1 MKQVEERYISLLSK
15 AAWLRRDAIASY
27 DYPFSAEQFDDI
39 VAFEIDSVFYKKTN
53 IYFVF

>member
-1 MKQVEERYISLLSK
+1 MAQLLLWE

-27 DYPFSAEQFDDI
+27 DYHFSAEQFDDI
-39 VAFEIDSVFYKKTN
+39 VAFEIDSAFYKKTN

>member
-1 MKQVEERYISLLSK
+1 MAQIGGLLWE

-39 VAFEIDSVFYKKTN
+39 VAFEIDSAFYKKTN